1 MVAQKY
7 NQAKLPLSRKRK
19 VLIGAVI
26 VIVIGVVLRMAGPIA
41 QKQILRHTLDKEVAA
56 ALAAEY
62 ADIDQK
68 LDDRIA
74 RMQQILDLPENSMY
88 TVTYDSCYQDSSDTG
103 WMALNYNHNCAISRY
118 AFFEV
123 SEGSATAHSID
134 KYAAHS
140 EEIGSSADR
149 YYGRLH
155 YMNKYEMHTE
165 GLLGTVKDLPY
176 TLPVVMPHTYTSAGE
191 VMAVQAVAYASSD
204 VIANRH
210 VREERGRSVL
220 ESQKTYLVIG
230 RSDHYFIKNIGC
242 RVFTFFCQSP
252 L

>member
-19 VLIGAVI
+19 VLISAVI

-103 WMALNYNHNCAISRY
+103 WMARLTIITTAQSVGMHFLKYPKARQLRIVSIS
-118 AFFEV
+118 
-123 SEGSATAHSID
+123 
-134 KYAAHS
+134 
-140 EEIGSSADR
+140 
-149 YYGRLH
+149 
-155 YMNKYEMHTE
+155 
-165 GLLGTVKDLPY
+165 
-176 TLPVVMPHTYTSAGE
+176 MPH
-191 VMAVQAVAYASSD
+191 
-204 VIANRH
+204 ILKR
-210 VREERGRSVL
+210 
-220 ESQKTYLVIG
+220 
-230 RSDHYFIKNIGC
+230 
-242 RVFTFFCQSP
+242 
-252 L
+252 